1 MRRPVAV
8 AGSAHHADAREYRRW
23 GEDRHDLRPQY
34 LDHAC
39 RNEGSDRT
47 PMNRSSVETAHTA
60 YLLYIDAI
68 RRLRRLLSTSAMS
81 PKRQLQPHSRSTR
94 GAIAALPWPLQ
105 AWSNYTG
112 PASDGRRRPAF
123 VVVKAS
129 PRRLHE
135 PCSAR
140 SAGLCG
146 LVGQR
151 GSRLPCFRPRWPC
164 EARLS
169 QSATRCL
176 WNTRSRARP
185 VAELAGTYW
194 CSTPEGAV
202 RRRRRDDCS
211 VTDGAVRRRGRR
223 AAVARPS
230 RQRGPDRRRL
240 LLPRISVSRYACG
253 AGQAAARNALTPES
267 IAL

>member
-8 AGSAHHADAREYRRW
+8 AGSLTTRTLVSTGDGARI
-23 GEDRHDLRPQY
+23 GTTCGPSTSIMPV
-34 LDHAC
+34 AMKVP
-39 RNEGSDRT
+39 DRT

-112 PASDGRRRPAF
+112 PAGDGRRRPAF

-146 LVGQR
+146 RVGQR

-169 QSATRCL
+169 QSTRCL

-194 CSTPEGAV
+194 CSTPGRVTRMCRLLRLGNRSADDKSV
-202 RRRRRDDCS
+202 ASAFTQQWRRPGS
-211 VTDGAVRRRGRR
+211 LLQ
-223 AAVARPS
+223 AAVCPS
-230 RQRGPDRRRL
+230 
-240 LLPRISVSRYACG
+240 PRV
-253 AGQAAARNALTPES
+253 
-267 IAL
+267 